1 MAIEGIPMPDGRPA
15 FLLVDGH
22 RETRRKMGEAGKSLG
37 RGATARTRKPA
48 SLSIRR
54 EPSGRNKPATCS
66 GSKTERYRHG
76 RRTRYCVWGMR
87 LPFSQCINNFDA
99 NERRDTLQRISNAIF
114 WLAHICLC
122 KMALLLRTSCVA
134 FGIRPL
140 DSTTALTLCIA
151 WQKFD
156 AAFGQRLLNRGNGR
170 GRVKTEL
177 ASRIHS
183 SSPELALPSCG
194 QFSRR
199 RSIGIR

>member
-1 MAIEGIPMPDGRPA
+1 MPDGRPA
-15 FLLVDGH
+15 FLLVDGR

-76 RRTRYCVWGMR
+76 RRTRYCGWGMR

-99 NERRDTLQRISNAIF
+99 NERRDMLQRISNAIF

-122 KMALLLRTSCVA
+122 QTGLLLRKSCVA

-156 AAFGQRLLNRGNGR
+156 AAFGPIAVTVGGGKDRARF
-170 GRVKTEL
+170 
-177 ASRIHS
+177 SHS
-183 SSPELALPSCG
+183 FQLT
-194 QFSRR
+194 
-199 RSIGIR
+199 

>member
-1 MAIEGIPMPDGRPA
+1 MHSRSRQSCPPESPRLTCRWRSRVFRCLTDDRHSFSWMGG
-15 FLLVDGH
+15 
-22 RETRRKMGEAGKSLG
+22 RETQRKMGEAGKSLG

-76 RRTRYCVWGMR
+76 RRTRYCGWGMR

-99 NERRDTLQRISNAIF
+99 NERRDALQRISNAIF

-122 KMALLLRTSCVA
+122 QTGLLLRKSCVA

-140 DSTTALTLCIA
+140 GSQPFSPLH
-151 WQKFD
+151 
-156 AAFGQRLLNRGNGR
+156 RLAEIRRRLWSNRGNGR
-170 GRVKTEL
+170 GR
-177 ASRIHS
+177 
-183 SSPELALPSCG
+183 
-194 QFSRR
+194 
-199 RSIGIR
+199 

>member
-1 MAIEGIPMPDGRPA
+1 MPDGRPA
-15 FLLVDGH
+15 FLLVDGR

-76 RRTRYCVWGMR
+76 RRTRYCGWGMR

-122 KMALLLRTSCVA
+122 QTGLLLRKSCVA

-140 DSTTALTLCIA
+140 GSQPFSPLH
-151 WQKFD
+151 
-156 AAFGQRLLNRGNGR
+156 RLAEIRRRLWSNRGNGR

-183 SSPELALPSCG
+183 SSPELALPCAGNSLVAEA
-194 QFSRR
+194 SA
-199 RSIGIR
+199 